1 MSKKSTHKSHMEH
14 TTGVGAVPQ
23 KRGLSRR
30 AWIGVAAGGA
40 ATALL
45 GERWLRNTTPS
56 VITAGATPITVYSSP
71 TCGCCH
77 KWVDHLKTSGF
88 HVTVESVADVT
99 PVKQKL
105 RVPDALWSC
114 HTAVVERYSVEG
126 HVPADVI
133 QRMLGEKPDILGVAA
148 PGMPNGS
155 PGMEGFGMDTYD
167 IVAFRSDGS
176 TSVYATRRG
185 LLPAG

>member
-1 MSKKSTHKSHMEH
+1 MSKKTRRRARAEH
-14 TTGVGAVPQ
+14 PGGGGAPAP
-23 KRGLSRR
+23 RGLSRR
-30 AWIGVAAGGA
+30 AWIGIAAGGA
-40 ATALL
+40 VTALL
-45 GERWLRNTTPS
+45 GERWFRNTTPS
-56 VITAGATPITVYSSP
+56 VITADATPITVYSSP

-77 KWVDHLKTSGF
+77 KWVAHLKTSGF

-105 RVPDALWSC
+105 GVPDSLWSC
-114 HTAVVERYSVEG
+114 HTATVERYSVEG

-133 QRMLGEKPDILGVAA
+133 QRMLDEKPDILGISA

-155 PGMEGFGMDTYD
+155 PGMEGFGNDTYD
-167 IVAFRSDGS
+167 IVAFRTDGS
-176 TSVYATRRG
+176 TTVYARRRG